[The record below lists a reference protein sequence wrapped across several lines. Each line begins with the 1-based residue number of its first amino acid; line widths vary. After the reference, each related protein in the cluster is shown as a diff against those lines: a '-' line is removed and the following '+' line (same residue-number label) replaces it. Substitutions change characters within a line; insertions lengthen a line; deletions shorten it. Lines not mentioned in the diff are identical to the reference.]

1 MYYPRYNIFA
11 NDVKSHMGN
20 KWFTVAELPP
30 HLKDAAMVK
39 KCNDRGLIEK
49 SKTRD
54 SKTLCKRW
62 RVVL

>member
-20 KWFTVAELPP
+20 KWFTVAELPE

-39 KCNDRGLIEK
+39 KCSDRGLIEK
-49 SKTRD
+49 SKSRHP
-54 SKTLCKRW
+54 KTLCKKW